1 GFVEEVNDLQGRPGR
16 TWYLPH
22 HTVLR
27 EDKSS
32 TKCRI
37 VFDGSAQFRNDSLN
51 RQLDPGPPL
60 QKDLVKILLR
70 FRRFRVG
77 LQADISKMFLQIGL
91 HEKDRDV
98 TRFLWRELGS
108 QETPRIF
115 RFRRV
120 CFGLTCSPFLA
131 MSVTRH
137 HALNH
142 LQGFPLGANQVLENM
157 YVDDIVFSVDEDEM
171 ARETVRQNLDA
182 VLADVPSEDILG
194 KSTSMSKILGIVWD
208 SANDELTY
216 SVLSEVD
223 PWSRDTKRQLI
234 SVTAKVY
241 DPLGHLS

>member
-1 GFVEEVNDLQGRPGR
+1 
-16 TWYLPH
+16 
-22 HTVLR
+22 
-27 EDKSS
+27 
-32 TKCRI
+32 
-37 VFDGSAQFRNDSLN
+37 
-51 RQLDPGPPL
+51 
-60 QKDLVKILLR
+60 
-70 FRRFRVG
+70 
-77 LQADISKMFLQIGL
+77 MFLQIGL

-157 YVDDIVFSVDEDEM
+157 YVDDIVFSVDEDEV
-171 ARETVRQNLDA
+171 ARETVRQLLTLMKKGGFQLTKWVSNLGA

-194 KSTSMSKILGIVWD
+194 KSYVTIIVH
-208 SANDELTY
+208 SI
-216 SVLSEVD
+216 V
-223 PWSRDTKRQLI
+223 
-234 SVTAKVY
+234 
-241 DPLGHLS
+241 H